1 MTGTEIETYADG
13 GLQMSRG
20 GGVARITFNRPE
32 RRNAMSLAMW
42 AGLHAALDTLEADSA
57 VRVVLLAGAGGRAFV
72 SGGDIGE
79 FDAARADE
87 DAARRY
93 NAISEGAERAL
104 AAFPKPV
111 IAAIRGYCFGGGV
124 GIAAGCDIRIAAED
138 ALFAVPAARLGLGYG
153 LAATRRLVR
162 LIGPASAAELLLT
175 AAPVDAAT
183 ARAMGLVNR
192 VVPAETLETEATAM
206 AAAVAANAP
215 LTLAA
220 AKAAIAAAA
229 APPDPEA
236 EARVA
241 EMVAACYASEDYAE
255 GRRAFA
261 EKRPPVFRGA

>member
-1 MTGTEIETYADG
+1 MQDYADG
-13 GLQMSRG
+13 GLLVSCR

-32 RRNAMSLAMW
+32 RRNAMSLSMW
-42 AGLHAALDTLEADSA
+42 AGLHAALDALAGDDA

-72 SGGDIGE
+72 SGADIAE

-87 DAARRY
+87 QAARRY
-93 NAISEGAERAL
+93 NAISEGAEQAL
-104 AAFPKPV
+104 ETFPKPL

-138 ALFAVPAARLGLGYG
+138 ARFAIPAARLGLGYG
-153 LAATRRLVR
+153 LAATRQLVR
-162 LIGPASAAELLLT
+162 LLGPAGAAELLLT
-175 AAPVDAAT
+175 AAPVDAVA

-192 VVPAETLETEATAM
+192 VVPTEALDAEAEAM
-206 AAAVAANAP
+206 AGMIAANAP

-220 AKAAIAAAA
+220 AKAAIAVAA
-229 APPDPEA
+229 APPDAEA

-241 EMVAACYASEDYAE
+241 AMVAACYASADYAE

-261 EKRPPVFRGA
+261 EKRPPVFRGV